1 MDSNILDEL
10 VQLGAVQEPVS
21 TSTEE
26 PGAEG
31 AEPTQGTQGTQ
42 STQPTPNN
50 PTGSTPVEN
59 EEGEESST
67 QTSTE
72 EAEEAEEDLVGFFK
86 KELGVDADIKGDTV
100 ETLLEVAK
108 TAVNQ
113 YKEKAA
119 VLENPEI
126 GRVVEFLMNGGTLE
140 EYVSTPQPSNFFAN
154 FNAEE
159 DEIDKVEEFVRYSLQ
174 QRQMDEEDIQEI
186 ISKRK
191 DNGTLYAYFQREL
204 KYLREQEAAVN
215 AQIQEEFELTQRQ
228 RQEEAKAWFDEQAQ
242 YFGELTGIETEA
254 DIVEKAKDLSLPDNK
269 GLIKISEIIE
279 KLSASDHAKI
289 NIFVTALAE
298 GKSFRYTPN
307 KLKPASVKNR
317 PIASLVNSTKKDKPV
332 QATLQDLELKLRQ

>member
-1 MDSNILDEL
+1 
-10 VQLGAVQEPVS
+10 
-21 TSTEE
+21 
-26 PGAEG
+26 
-31 AEPTQGTQGTQ
+31 
-42 STQPTPNN
+42 
-50 PTGSTPVEN
+50 
-59 EEGEESST
+59 
-67 QTSTE
+67 
-72 EAEEAEEDLVGFFK
+72 
-86 KELGVDADIKGDTV
+86 
-100 ETLLEVAK
+100 
-108 TAVNQ
+108 
-113 YKEKAA
+113 
-119 VLENPEI
+119 
-126 GRVVEFLMNGGTLE
+126 MNGGTLE

-228 RQEEAKAWFDEQAQ
+228 RQAEAKAWFDEQSK